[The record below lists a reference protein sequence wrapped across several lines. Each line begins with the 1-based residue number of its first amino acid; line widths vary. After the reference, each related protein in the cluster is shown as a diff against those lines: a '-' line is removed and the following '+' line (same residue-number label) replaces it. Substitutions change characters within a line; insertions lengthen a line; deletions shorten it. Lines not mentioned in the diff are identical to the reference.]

1 MLGSALASFRPEGR
15 GFIFLFSPGAEG
27 SEGGL
32 SPEGHLPLS
41 AIPVLEARHSLPP
54 VVFPP
59 CGVWLGLCVGRVD
72 PWPSASDKSFT
83 T

>member
-15 GFIFLFSPGAEG
+15 GFIFLFIPGAEG

-41 AIPVLEARHSLPP
+41 AIPVLEARGTVSKLVRVSGYINPKLTT
-54 VVFPP
+54 
-59 CGVWLGLCVGRVD
+59 VW
-72 PWPSASDKSFT
+72 W
-83 T
+83 